1 MEDKRT
7 VFEWMNKLNVRPA
20 IHNEE
25 LYKGNKEYTLE
36 EFNKL
41 VPYETQVTL
50 YAETETKEMD
60 LTLAVQKLELGT
72 LTTNAIAVRDK
83 VKDLLNNFKVENYNE
98 DNIDKAK
105 EDKALLN
112 TTSKKLN
119 DERIRLEKEFM
130 KPFSDFK
137 DVVSETTAMIKD
149 ASAKIDEIVKEVE
162 NKAKE
167 LKKSEIQKVYEKA
180 VSKEAISSLINLEMI
195 FDERYLNKTYE
206 IDKVG
211 KDLEDKIYKIARD
224 LEAIKNLKSEHELAL
239 TNQYLKTF
247 NLGEVIIENNRLNE
261 LKQNTAKVEIKQEEI
276 VKEKIDEIITTKVI
290 SEDEE
295 DTRTYELS
303 ISGTLDQHRKLKE
316 FLQLNSMHTVNIKTN
331 KVIVE

>member
-1 MEDKRT
+1 
-7 VFEWMNKLNVRPA
+7 MN
-20 IHNEE
+20 NELE
-25 LYKGNKEYTLE
+25 LSVK
-36 EFNKL
+36 
-41 VPYETQVTL
+41 
-50 YAETETKEMD
+50 
-60 LTLAVQKLELGT
+60 KLELGT

-83 VKDLLNNFKVENYNE
+83 VKDLLTNYKAENYNE

-130 KPFSDFK
+130 QPFNDFK
-137 DVVSETTAMIKD
+137 DVVSETTLMIKE
-149 ASAKIDEIVKEVE
+149 ASSKIDEIVKEVE

-167 LKKSEIQKVYEKA
+167 QKKSEIQKVYDEL
-180 VSKEAISSLINLEMI
+180 VGKEAISNIIHLEMI

-206 IDKVG
+206 IDKVR

-261 LKQNTAKVEIKQEEI
+261 LKQNTVKVEVKQEEI
-276 VKEKIDEIITTKVI
+276 IKEKIEEMATTKVV
-290 SEDEE
+290 SEDE
-295 DTRTYELS
+295 DIIKTYKLE
-303 ISGTLDQHRKLKE
+303 ITGTLDQQKNLKQ
-316 FLQLNSMHTVNIKTN
+316 FLELNKMHTVNIETN

>member
-1 MEDKRT
+1 
-7 VFEWMNKLNVRPA
+7 MN
-20 IHNEE
+20 NELE
-25 LYKGNKEYTLE
+25 LSVK
-36 EFNKL
+36 
-41 VPYETQVTL
+41 
-50 YAETETKEMD
+50 
-60 LTLAVQKLELGT
+60 KLELGT

-130 KPFSDFK
+130 QPFSDFK

-167 LKKSEIQKVYEKA
+167 LKKSEIQKVYEKV
-180 VSKEAISSLINLEMI
+180 VSKEAISSIINLDMV

-206 IDKVG
+206 IDKVE

-261 LKQNTAKVEIKQEEI
+261 LKQNTAKAEIKQEEI
-276 VKEKIDEIITTKVI
+276 IKEKIEEIVTTKVI

-316 FLQLNSMHTVNIKTN
+316 FLELNKMHTINIETK